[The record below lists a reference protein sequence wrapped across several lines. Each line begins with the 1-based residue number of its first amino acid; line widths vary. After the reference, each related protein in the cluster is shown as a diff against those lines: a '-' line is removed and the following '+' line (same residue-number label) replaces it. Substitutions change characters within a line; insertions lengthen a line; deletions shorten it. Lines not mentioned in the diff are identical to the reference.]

1 MQIAGLAK
9 DVDIIKEPVK
19 EVAASRYDIGY
30 LEEGLGIALM
40 DDLNAFEFK
49 ERLENSKQLS
59 SLSDSFWYQ
68 KVIHRN
74 FSILLKIVPALK
86 FREVL
91 EEFNHFVSSLY
102 DSKLELA
109 QLYST
114 DLIVA
119 VCWVTYR
126 RWMLVKHRSQLV
138 IVVVY

>member
-1 MQIAGLAK
+1 MQVAGLAK
-9 DVDIIKEPVK
+9 DVDIIEEPVK

-59 SLSDSFWYQ
+59 SLSDSFRYQ

-102 DSKLELA
+102 DSKLELG
-109 QLYST
+109 QLYLT
-114 DLIVA
+114 DLIVT
-119 VCWVTYR
+119 VC
-126 RWMLVKHRSQLV
+126 
-138 IVVVY
+138 